1 MEEDRSRLSDM
12 TALWAGRVPD
22 RPSGPA
28 ALRLALLAAVRESPE
43 ALRGFV
49 ANRNCLRLQSELW
62 EDPDLAECIRPGD
75 GAGPPAFP
83 GPDRADRFEQTLTFA
98 GWAHRGWVGCRCV
111 A

>member
-12 TALWAGRVPD
+12 TALRAGRVPD

-43 ALRGFV
+43 ALRGYV

-62 EDPDLAECIRPGD
+62 EDPDLAECIR
-75 GAGPPAFP
+75 AGRCRPPAFP
-83 GPDRADRFEQTLTFA
+83 GPDREQLLALVGGAVTA
-98 GWAHRGWVGCRCV
+98 G
-111 A
+111 